1 MHAWEFVLDTCSI
14 KIAENPCNP
23 RSLETL
29 ALLHEIKSH
38 HKIALDHGRSILR
51 EYFRN
56 LDGNS
61 HAGQWVKITIAR
73 ADKTMWR
80 AGKVPQRHSQVLLME
95 LKFDPSDIVFVG
107 VAYETPDR
115 VIVTE
120 DSDYSTPVRNYLL
133 SEMGINVLS
142 IGEAL
147 RKAQA
152 PG

>member
-1 MHAWEFVLDTCSI
+1 MHSWEFVLDTCSI

-29 ALLHEIKSH
+29 ALLHEIRSH
-38 HKIALDHGRSILR
+38 HKIALDHGRTILR

-61 HAGQWVKITIAR
+61 HAGQWVRITVAR

-80 AGKVPQRHSQVLLME
+80 AGKVPRRHSQVLLTE

-107 VAYETPDR
+107 VAYETVDR
-115 VIVTE
+115 IIVTE
-120 DSDYSTPVRNYLL
+120 DSDYSSEVRKYL
-133 SEMGINVLS
+133 SKEMGINVVS
-142 IGEAL
+142 VSEAL
-147 RKAQA
+147 EKAQT
-152 PG
+152 P

>member
-1 MHAWEFVLDTCSI
+1 MHSWEFVLDTCSI

-38 HKIALDHGRSILR
+38 HKIALDHGRSILK

-56 LDGNS
+56 LNGNS
-61 HAGQWVKITIAR
+61 HAGQWVRITVAR

-80 AGKVPQRHSQVLLME
+80 AGKVPQRHSQVLLAE

-107 VAYETPDR
+107 VAYETADR
-115 VIVTE
+115 IIVTE
-120 DSDYSTPVRNYLL
+120 DSDYSTEVRNYL
-133 SEMGINVLS
+133 SCEMGISVVS
-142 IGEAL
+142 VSEAL
-147 RKAQA
+147 ELAQA
-152 PG
+152 P